1 MSNLCYRPQPVR
13 VHSVILDQTDGFV
26 YVGKADVEQHELGE
40 EKELALFFLVI
51 RDFTPFMEAN
61 LPFDVMHLN

>member
-1 MSNLCYRPQPVR
+1 MDL
-13 VHSVILDQTDGFV
+13 

-40 EKELALFFLVI
+40 EKELALFFLFI

-61 LPFDVMHLN
+61 LPFNVMHLN

>member
-13 VHSVILDQTDGFV
+13 VHGVILDQTDGFV

-40 EKELALFFLVI
+40 EKELALFFLV
-51 RDFTPFMEAN
+51 RLLRKVMEDKQGKIIETAG
-61 LPFDVMHLN
+61 